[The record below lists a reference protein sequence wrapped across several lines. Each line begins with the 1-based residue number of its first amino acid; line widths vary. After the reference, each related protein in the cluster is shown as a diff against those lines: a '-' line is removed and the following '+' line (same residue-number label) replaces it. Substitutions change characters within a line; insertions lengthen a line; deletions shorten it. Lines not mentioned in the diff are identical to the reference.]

1 MTNKSKAKGSEKEK
15 QKKKQKA
22 NRLKEKSRKRREN
35 CSGETRTHAGRQVI
49 LEKTVYL
56 RNEEWVAVNGTR
68 RGIGRDEISR

>member
-1 MTNKSKAKGSEKEK
+1 
-15 QKKKQKA
+15 
-22 NRLKEKSRKRREN
+22 LKEKSRKRREN

-68 RGIGRDEISR
+68 RGVGRDEISR